1 MRGLIFARGRR
12 VGRRVNL
19 VFVAIFVIFVASSFA
34 RGQEKEEQ
42 RAGENEG
49 VSKRIREGKTFTER
63 VQEEQEEQRAGS
75 EYEGVPKRIREG
87 RTEKKKYIITLKSR
101 YESFKLCKERK
112 EFNCKKVFR
121 SGFTVSATEK
131 ELERMKF
138 ELEDIAD
145 DYEEDALVSK
155 MSHAAPPWHLDRI
168 DQNYLPLDNRLSF
181 SDQDGTRRGDG
192 VYVYVLDTGVQEKH
206 AELRGKV
213 DTHVTA
219 LDPDE
224 DKLDDLDPDGHGTFC
239 ASLIAGRTT
248 GVAPSAKIV
257 SVRVLNSEGAGSVS
271 DVVAGLE
278 WTSDQIIS
286 KQAEGGEDGNM
297 FKGAVALLALGAP
310 AGVRSRALE
319 AAVERFARETNSLLV
334 TASGNQNED
343 ACQSVP
349 AKSSRCMTVAATD
362 SRDMNYAWNNLGR
375 CVDVFAPGVRLI
387 GACAGQNRCTPKKNR
402 VDVIEAESSHDDDE
416 ADVES
421 LYGFQSGTSMA
432 AAVAAGAAASILSEN
447 PNYGAEEVKGIIIRN
462 ATRGVVLLGSSPS
475 LFTANRLLRLH

>member
-12 VGRRVNL
+12 VSRRANL
-19 VFVAIFVIFVASSFA
+19 FFVAIFVIFVVLSFA
-34 RGQEKEEQ
+34 RGQ
-42 RAGENEG
+42 
-49 VSKRIREGKTFTER
+49 
-63 VQEEQEEQRAGS
+63 EQEEQRAGT
-75 EYEGVPKRIREG
+75 ENEGV
-87 RTEKKKYIITLKSR
+87 EKKKYIVTLKSR

-112 EFNCKKVFR
+112 EFNCKKMFR

-138 ELEDIAD
+138 ELEDIVD

-155 MSHAAPPWHLDRI
+155 MLHAAPPWHLDRI

-192 VYVYVLDTGVQEKH
+192 VFVYVLDTGVQSKH

-286 KQAEGGEDGNM
+286 KQAEGGEDGNI

-310 AGVRSRALE
+310 VGVRSRALD

-334 TASGNQNED
+334 TASGNQMED
-343 ACQSVP
+343 ACRSVP
-349 AKSSRCMTVAATD
+349 AKSARCMTVAATD

-375 CVDVFAPGVRLI
+375 CVDVFAPGARLI
-387 GACAGQNRCTPKKNR
+387 GACAGQNRCTPKKNS
-402 VDVIEAESSHDDDE
+402 VDAIAAKSSHDDDDDD
-416 ADVES
+416 DVES

-462 ATRGVVLLGSSPS
+462 ATRGVVLLGSSSS

>member
-12 VGRRVNL
+12 VSRRANL

-34 RGQEKEEQ
+34 RGQE
-42 RAGENEG
+42 
-49 VSKRIREGKTFTER
+49 
-63 VQEEQEEQRAGS
+63 QEEQRAGS
-75 EYEGVPKRIREG
+75 ENEGKTF
-87 RTEKKKYIITLKSR
+87 TEKKKYIVTLKSR
-101 YESFKLCKERK
+101 YASFKLCKERK
-112 EFNCKKVFR
+112 KFNCKKVFR

-138 ELEDIAD
+138 ELEDIVD

-192 VYVYVLDTGVQEKH
+192 VFVYVLDTGVQSKH
-206 AELRGKV
+206 SELRGKV

-310 AGVRSRALE
+310 VGVRSRALE

-343 ACQSVP
+343 ACRSVP
-349 AKSSRCMTVAATD
+349 AKSARCMTVAATD

-387 GACAGQNRCTPKKNR
+387 GACAGQNRCTPKKNS
-402 VDVIEAESSHDDDE
+402 VDAIAAKSSYDDDDDDDD
-416 ADVES
+416 DVES

>member
-12 VGRRVNL
+12 VSRRANL

-34 RGQEKEEQ
+34 RGQEQEEQ
-42 RAGENEG
+42 RAGSENEG
-49 VSKRIREGKTFTER
+49 VPKRIREGKTFTE
-63 VQEEQEEQRAGS
+63 
-75 EYEGVPKRIREG
+75 
-87 RTEKKKYIITLKSR
+87 KKKYIVTLKSR

-112 EFNCKKVFR
+112 ELNCKKVFR

-131 ELERMKF
+131 ELERIKF

-145 DYEEDALVSK
+145 DYEEDSLVSK

-181 SDQDGTRRGDG
+181 NDQDGTRRGDG
-192 VYVYVLDTGVQEKH
+192 VYVYVLDTGVQSKH

-310 AGVRSRALE
+310 VGVRSRALE
-319 AAVERFARETNSLLV
+319 LAVERFARETNSLLV

-343 ACQSVP
+343 ACRSVP

-402 VDVIEAESSHDDDE
+402 VDAIAAKSSHDDEDE